1 MSGLDTMTT
10 MGVPNKTFDY
20 DGKTIVDCPACKT
33 RFCVKDEILE
43 RHSEPNFHC
52 SRCDHVFRLN
62 ISELRANKITEE
74 ASKTIPT
81 EARPAATIRNFNIPR
96 DVAGGGSISAPHE
109 SARNEDRFGT
119 RTLSGQSPMIGAHT
133 SKEIRP
139 RRQLKAIDLLK
150 HVNIFSKKNPSSPN
164 QDDSISSSAPYAAQ
178 VKDDNRWQDMLSIT
192 TPIIIFLLTLS
203 LVSFYFVK
211 NPGTASSVISAIVP
225 SAPRTTPAG
234 LHITE
239 TSFTKVNLDSGEE
252 VAVVTG
258 EIQNKTDAMYGS
270 VILEAQAFDKE
281 GTLIKK
287 AMTNS
292 GGALV
297 NTRVQS
303 LSPKLIE
310 DIQTTKGPRRLTI
323 GPNRAEKFAVALTG
337 EEVKQAAYFS
347 IRIYSVRAQS

>member
-178 VKDDNRWQDMLSIT
+178 VKDDNRCQDMLSIT

-270 VILEAQAFDKE
+270 VILEAQAAGLPVIATKVGGILDLVEDQKTGILVEPGNSDEIAQAILKIYSNPDFSQNLVQNAKINLEKYDWDK
-281 GTLIKK
+281 I
-287 AMTNS
+287 
-292 GGALV
+292 
-297 NTRVQS
+297 
-303 LSPKLIE
+303 
-310 DIQTTKGPRRLTI
+310 
-323 GPNRAEKFAVALTG
+323 AEKV
-337 EEVKQAAYFS
+337 YS
-347 IRIYSVRAQS
+347 IYQKI